1 MAGALSWAG
10 VELPREDG
18 LEIQGVGMRRM
29 VVGAIVGAGLA
40 VTATARLPAQMAV
53 SSPVRFGI
61 TGGLAAPVG
70 SLSNNTGLG
79 WDAGAL
85 VNVGFPLLPLGFRL
99 DALWQQM
106 PGSTSPGGISTKTRA
121 IDGTLNAT
129 YSFGGL
135 SPINFYF
142 IGGLGVYNVR
152 RESHWLYV
160 TPGGVSSGSSS
171 TTQTRFGLNGGLGFL
186 FRFSGFST
194 FVEARYHDV
203 FTSGGSTEIVPI
215 NVGIVF

>member
-1 MAGALSWAG
+1 
-10 VELPREDG
+10 
-18 LEIQGVGMRRM
+18 MRRIVM
-29 VVGAIVGAGLA
+29 GAMIVVGATVAASGPMA
-40 VTATARLPAQMAV
+40 AQMAV

-61 TGGLAAPVG
+61 TGGLTAPVG
-70 SLSNNTGLG
+70 STSDQSGTG
-79 WDAGAL
+79 WNAGAL

-106 PGSTSPGGISTKTRA
+106 PASGAVGISTKARV

-135 SPINFYF
+135 SPVNFYF

-160 TPGGVSSGSSS
+160 TPGGVSSGSS
-171 TTQTRFGLNGGLGFL
+171 TDTQTRFGLNGGIGFL
-186 FRFSGFST
+186 FRLSGIST

-203 FTSGGSTEIVPI
+203 FTSGGDTQLVPVS
-215 NVGIVF
+215 VGIVF

>member
-1 MAGALSWAG
+1 M
-10 VELPREDG
+10 
-18 LEIQGVGMRRM
+18 
-29 VVGAIVGAGLA
+29 AGLA
-40 VTATARLPAQMAV
+40 AAATAPLPAQMVV

-70 SLSNNTGLG
+70 SLSNNTDLG
-79 WDAGAL
+79 WDAGVL
-85 VNVGFPLLPLGFRL
+85 VNVGFPLLPLGFRV

-106 PGSTSPGGISTKTRA
+106 PGSGTSGVSTRTRV

-142 IGGLGVYNVR
+142 IGGVGVYNVHW
-152 RESHWLYV
+152 ESRSLYY
-160 TPGGVSSGSSS
+160 TPAGAPTSLPSS
-171 TTQTRFGLNGGLGFL
+171 TQTRFGLNGGVGFL
-186 FRFSGFST
+186 LRLSGFST

-203 FTSGGSTEIVPI
+203 FTSGGSTQIVPI